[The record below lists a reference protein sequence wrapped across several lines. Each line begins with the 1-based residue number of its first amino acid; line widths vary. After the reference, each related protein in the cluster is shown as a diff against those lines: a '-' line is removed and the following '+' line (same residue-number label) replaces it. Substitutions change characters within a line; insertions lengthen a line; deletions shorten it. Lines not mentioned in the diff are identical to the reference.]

1 MENLPE
7 TVKHYFNEFEDI
19 IWIVSRKQN
28 SSFLQDMLIDILY
41 TISSQLNKWIHN
53 TNNEGIVLEKKV

>member
-41 TISSQLNKWIHN
+41 TISSQLNK
-53 TNNEGIVLEKKV
+53 